1 MGYTGAPY
9 LTASAA
15 VRSGCG
21 LVYLGVPDSIWE
33 IEAARC
39 VSAMPFPLASWWG
52 GRLRGT
58 ALPAIL
64 EKLESCDVLAIG
76 PGLGRNE
83 DTARLV
89 REVLERTEKPV
100 VLDADGI
107 NALEGHIDTLDTR
120 RDRVT
125 ILTPHDGEFARI
137 GGGLSAGRAE
147 AARCF
152 ALRHGC
158 TLVLK
163 GHRTVTATQA
173 GTVLVNTTGNSGLA
187 KGGSGDVLTGT
198 VASLLAQGA
207 APVRAAA
214 AGVWLH
220 GRAGDLAAE
229 RLTAYCMTP
238 EDVIREMP
246 EAFFEVGD

>member
-9 LTASAA
+9 LAASAA

-33 IEAARC
+33 IEASRC
-39 VSAMPFPLASWWG
+39 GSAMPFPLADRG
-52 GRLRGT
+52 GSLRGT

-64 EKLESCDVLAIG
+64 EKLEGCDVLAIG

-89 REVLERTEKPV
+89 REILERTEKPV

-107 NALEGHIDTLDTR
+107 NALEGHINTLDAR

-125 ILTPHDGEFARI
+125 ILTPHDGEFARV
-137 GGGLSAGRAE
+137 GGELSAGRTE
-147 AARCF
+147 AARRF

-173 GTVLVNTTGNSGLA
+173 GTVLVNTNGSSGLA
-187 KGGSGDVLTGT
+187 KGGSGDVLTGIIG
-198 VASLLAQGA
+198 SLLAQGA

-214 AGVWLH
+214 GGVWIH

-238 EDVIREMP
+238 DDVIAALPAVFQEL
-246 EAFFEVGD
+246 AL